1 MKQVVHFGRVS
12 VKFNT
17 LEAKLKVQGF
27 GMEGDLMETAE
38 LPQTIQ
44 RIIESRTG
52 DAVFVVAPDYHIAYW
67 DSRSEFFT
75 GIKAEDA
82 LGKPCYDVVL
92 GEREG
97 GERFCSWGC
106 SVMRMSREGRPVTS
120 YDMQVHSPSGGKRW
134 VNVSTLSIDGEDGV
148 YIVHLMRDSQGT
160 HETLD
165 MARNIIKLGKK
176 GDRNIPAPVD
186 HRDLPAL
193 TGRQLEMLEHLSEGK
208 SVKEIRTELHLSEAT
223 VRNHIRSV
231 LQALGAHSQLEALAR
246 ARELGI
252 LS

>member
-1 MKQVVHFGRVS
+1 
-12 VKFNT
+12 
-17 LEAKLKVQGF
+17 
-27 GMEGDLMETAE
+27 METVQ
-38 LPQTIQ
+38 LPQTVQ
-44 RIIESRTG
+44 KIIESRTG

-67 DSRSEFFT
+67 DSRAEFFT

-82 LGKPCYDVVL
+82 VGKPCYDVVL

-106 SVMRMSREGRPVTS
+106 SVMRMSQEGRPVTS
-120 YDMQVHSPSGGKRW
+120 YDMQVHSPTGGKRW
-134 VNVSTLSIDGEDGV
+134 VNVSTLSLDAGDGT
-148 YIVHLMRDSQGT
+148 YLVHLMRDSQST

-165 MARNIIKLGKK
+165 MARNLIQLSKK
-176 GDRNIPAPVD
+176 SDRNAPTLTKR
-186 HRDLPAL
+186 RDLPVL
-193 TGRQLEMLEHLSEGK
+193 TARQLEILNYLSEGK
-208 SVKEIRTELHLSEAT
+208 SVKEIRAELHLSEAT